1 MDFGLETNA
10 TDSEKLDAS
19 WVRLQRYITLIC
31 PIDELWRRLEGRNAI
46 GAQDTVPITKE
57 LLQECWRRFQR
68 PDEAELA
75 LFTRAVVYRR

>member
-1 MDFGLETNA
+1 MDFRLEMNA
-10 TDSEKLDAS
+10 TDIERLHAS
-19 WVRLQRYITLIC
+19 WVRLQKYITLIC
-31 PIDELWRRLEGRNAI
+31 RLTDYGGGLKAEMLLGRRN
-46 GAQDTVPITKE
+46 TVPITKE